1 MEMISS
7 FKRIQTVPWLLL
19 RGVAGFM
26 LLFTQYDEILYLTD
40 EGFASLLAIFIL
52 LGGCPT
58 CYVIHL
64 LNAFRKNKQTTDCTG
79 LTCKTLSAPQN
90 KKSTRMLVI
99 VAVIGATMAATT
111 YNAYA
116 GSCATDIAAIDQT
129 IKDQYVKW
137 GWNNFLV
144 CAVCLGMLLKD
155 DAIVTRSQINEIGKI
170 RQMAVKMNRDG
181 FEMECREALKTPKRM
196 LKIYS

>member
-1 MEMISS
+1 MEMISN
-7 FKRIQTVPWLLL
+7 FKKFHTVPWLLL
-19 RGVAGFM
+19 RGVAGFV
-26 LLFTQYDEILYLTD
+26 LLFTQYDKIIYMSD
-40 EGFASLLAIFIL
+40 EGFVSLLAILIL

-58 CYVIHL
+58 CYAIHL
-64 LNAFRKNKQTTDCTG
+64 INALRKNKRATDCSG
-79 LTCKTLSAPQN
+79 LTCKTLSAPQ
-90 KKSTRMLVI
+90 KTKSTRMLVI

-116 GSCATDIAAIDQT
+116 GSCAQDIAAIDQT

-181 FEMECREALKTPKRM
+181 FEMECREALKTPKRI
-196 LKIYS
+196 LKIYG